1 MAVLTI
7 KHYVDLATSYVQRV
21 SNSTNAY
28 YMFVARPQ
36 QWTNASGAA
45 DDSANS
51 AAYNAGFL
59 GDVNTMEQ
67 SISNDLLYGKLITST
82 GVKNLIPRYNWTTNT
97 VYYMYNQND
106 PNLFTAGTSNNIFYV
121 VTDAYQ
127 VYKVLNNNN
136 GAPSTIKP
144 TLTSTSGTFSTGDGY
159 LWKYMYTIDATSNA
173 AFTTNAFIPVTTDSS
188 VSFNAV
194 PSTIDTA
201 IITNGGTGYGVYES
215 GYIQNLIS
223 AYSIQLPSTSSP
235 SNDYYTKSSIY
246 LKSGFGSGQLRQIT
260 GYNGFT
266 KAATFTTPMNYYS
279 LIEFT
284 TLPTGVALGYSA
296 VQPIDYVSYVYS
308 QGYFNVGETVVQS
321 ETGAIGTIISANS
334 SVLAVNRTSTASS
347 FGYNS
352 SNQWYPVMD
361 TNNGGTLG
369 TGTVSTLNNTVYA
382 NVISSSFVASS
393 VYAVG
398 NYIRVGNSISTNT
411 NVRRIVAVNTSVVT
425 ADIPF
430 VGTYSSNNH
439 YLIPNAF
446 EPSSVLIKSVSGTI
460 SNVNLNSVKLLINYP
475 ALAGVSYIVG
485 ETVNLINSANVYQG
499 ANGIVAYANSS
510 ALVLST
516 TGTWTTGLYAYGLSS
531 QQVSYI
537 STVTS
542 NPSITVSSPTF
553 SLGSSYIAGQK
564 VFFYNATSTTS
575 TGNGTIATATIYP
588 NSLTEYLIS
597 PTVTITG
604 DGTGA
609 RAYAV
614 VNNAV
619 GSGNNISQV
628 IFLNPGTGYST
639 ANIAITA
646 NNQYGSGAVVN
657 AIISPTKGHGYDA
670 ITELGGRYCGV
681 SMTFDTLANESYR
694 FPYYGNFRMAGI
706 IENPQY
712 SDITVSMNSFDRVN
726 LNFTGGSIF
735 TPGEIVINAANAT
748 SNQYSNAS
756 GVCVFSNSSLLQLKN
771 VQGTWVTTACTF
783 NKAYGISST
792 SNVAFTTANVIY
804 FTTGSGSEIVSE
816 TNSGASAKVVQTIS
830 DTVMKLTNVV
840 GKFDTGDIIYDPLV
854 NAYAT
859 VATISIANNTYAYG
873 NVYARFSQLGRFT
886 LNANTGVFQQYEY
899 ISQTGSN
906 VFARIVSTNSDIDIL
921 YTAGTGTFANGQTII
936 LTSSSTTNGVILSVN
951 TTSGYIKLTNVYN
964 PQNFISAASGSAI
977 SSGGVTGTINS
988 TNPVLVLNGVTGNL
1002 VPTSIITGL
1011 TSSATGLCSNSLNI
1025 TNPDLVYSSGTV
1037 TYLEAFAPATKSATS
1052 QEQVKL
1058 VIKF

>member
-1 MAVLTI
+1 MAVLTV

-36 QWTNASGAA
+36 QWTNSTGAV

-51 AAYNAGFL
+51 ASYNAGYL

-67 SISNDLLYGKLITST
+67 SIANDLLYGKQITST
-82 GVKNLIPRYNWTTNT
+82 GVKNLIPRYNWTANT
-97 VYYMYNQND
+97 VYSMYNQND
-106 PNLFTAGTSNNIFYV
+106 PNLFTPGTSNNIFYV

-144 TLTSTSGTFSTGDGY
+144 SLTSTSGTFSTGDGY
-159 LWKYMYTIDATSNA
+159 LWKYMYTIDAASNT
-173 AFTTNAFIPVTTDSS
+173 AFTTDAFIPVTTDAS
-188 VSFNAV
+188 VSGNAV

-201 IITNGGTGYGVYES
+201 IITNAGTGYNVYENS
-215 GYIQNLIS
+215 YIQNLIS
-223 AYSIQLPSTSSP
+223 AYSIQLPSTSSS
-235 SNDYYTKSSIY
+235 SNDYYTNSSIY
-246 LKSGFGSGQLRQIT
+246 LKSGFGSGQLKQIT
-260 GYNGFT
+260 GYNGLT
-266 KAATFTTPMNYYS
+266 KTITFTTPLNYYS
-279 LIEFT
+279 LLEFIT
-284 TLPTGVALGYSA
+284 IPTGVSLGYSA
-296 VQPIDYVSYVYS
+296 VQPIDYVTYVYS
-308 QGYFNVGETVVQS
+308 QGYFNVGETVIQS
-321 ETGAIGTIISANS
+321 ETGATGTIISANS
-334 SVLAVNRTSTASS
+334 SVLAINRTSTAT

-352 SNQWYPVMD
+352 SNQWYPAMD

-382 NVISSSFVASS
+382 NVVSSSFVASS

-411 NVRRIVAVNTSVVT
+411 NVRRVVAVNTSVIT

-446 EPSSVLIKSVSGTI
+446 EPSTVVTKSVSGTI
-460 SNVNLNSVKLLINYP
+460 SNVNLNSVKLLINYA
-475 ALAGVSYIVG
+475 ALAGVNYIVG

-499 ANGIVAYANSS
+499 ANGVVAYANSS

-531 QQVSYI
+531 KQVSYI

-553 SLGSSYIAGQK
+553 SSGLSYVAGQK
-564 VFFYNATSTTS
+564 VFFYNPTSSTS

-609 RAYAV
+609 QAYAV
-614 VNNAV
+614 VNNAI
-619 GSGNNISQV
+619 GSGNNISQIV
-628 IFLNPGTGYST
+628 FLNPGTGYST
-639 ANIAITA
+639 ANISITA
-646 NNQYGSGAVVN
+646 NSQYGSGAVAN
-657 AIISPTKGHGYDA
+657 AIISPVKGHGYDA
-670 ITELGGRYCGV
+670 VTELGGRYCGV

-694 FPYYGNFRMAGI
+694 FPYYGNFRVAGI

-712 SDITVSMNSFDRVN
+712 SDITVTLNSFDRVN
-726 LNFTGGSIF
+726 LGIPTGLTFI
-735 TPGEIVINAANAT
+735 PGEIVINAANAT

-756 GVCVFSNSSLLQLKN
+756 GICVFSNNTTLQLKN
-771 VQGTWVTTACTF
+771 VQGTWVTTACTY
-783 NKAYGISST
+783 NKAYGISSANT
-792 SNVAFTTANVIY
+792 AAFTTANVIY

-816 TNSGASAKVVQTIS
+816 TNSGASGKVLQTIS
-830 DTVMKLTNVV
+830 NTVIKLTNVV
-840 GKFDTGDIIYDPLV
+840 GKFDTGDTIYDPLV

-859 VATISIANNTYAYG
+859 VATISVANNTYASG

-886 LNANTGVFQQYEY
+886 LNSNTGAFQQYEY
-899 ISQTGSN
+899 ITQAGSSE
-906 VFARIVSTNSDIDIL
+906 VGRIISTNSDIDIA
-921 YTAGTGTFANGQTII
+921 YTAGSGTFANGQTVV
-936 LTSSSTTNGVILSVN
+936 LTSAPTTNGVILFAN
-951 TTSGYIKLTNVYN
+951 TSYLKLTNVNN
-964 PQNFISAASGSAI
+964 PQNFLSAASGSGI
-977 SSGGVTGTINS
+977 NSGVVTGTL
-988 TNPVLVLNGVTGNL
+988 TKANPVLVLNGLTGNMVANSL
-1002 VPTSIITGL
+1002 ITGSL
-1011 TSSATGLCSNSLNI
+1011 SSATGLCSNSLNI
-1025 TNPDLVYSSGTV
+1025 TNPDLVYGSGTI
-1037 TYLEAFAPATKSATS
+1037 TYLEAFAPATKTATS
-1052 QEQVKL
+1052 QEQIKM

>member
-1 MAVLTI
+1 
-7 KHYVDLATSYVQRV
+7 
-21 SNSTNAY
+21 
-28 YMFVARPQ
+28 MFVARPQ
-36 QWTNASGAA
+36 QWTNASGAV

-97 VYYMYNQND
+97 VYSMYNQND
-106 PNLFTAGTSNNIFYV
+106 PNLFIAGTSNNIFYV

-136 GAPSTIKP
+136 GAPSTVKP
-144 TLTSTSGTFSTGDGY
+144 ALTSTSGTFSTGDGY

-173 AFTTNAFIPVTTDSS
+173 AFTTNAFIPVTIDSS
-188 VSFNAV
+188 VSSNAV

-201 IITNGGTGYGVYES
+201 IITNGGTGYNVYEND
-215 GYIQNLIS
+215 YIQNLIS
-223 AYSIQLPSTSSP
+223 AYSIQLPSTSNWSD
-235 SNDYYTKSSIY
+235 NYYTKSSIY
-246 LKSGFGSGQLRQIT
+246 LKSGFGAGQLKQIT
-260 GYNGFT
+260 GYNGFNKT
-266 KAATFTTPMNYYS
+266 ITFNSPLNYYS
-279 LIEFT
+279 LIEFI

-296 VQPIDYVSYVYS
+296 TQPIDYVTYVYS

-334 SVLAVNRTSTASS
+334 SVLAVNRTSTAS

-411 NVRRIVAVNTSVVT
+411 NVRRVVAVNTSHIT

-430 VGTYSSNNH
+430 VGTYSSNAH

-446 EPSSVLIKSVSGTI
+446 EPASVLSKSVSGTI
-460 SNVNLNSVKLLINYP
+460 SNVNLNSVKLIINYS
-475 ALAGVSYIVG
+475 ALAGISYIVG

-499 ANGIVAYANSS
+499 SNGIVAYANSS
-510 ALVLST
+510 TLVLST

-537 STVTS
+537 STVTN

-553 SLGSSYIAGQK
+553 SFGSSYTAGQK
-564 VFFYNATSTTS
+564 VFFYNATSPTS

-597 PTVTITG
+597 PTVSITG

-609 RAYAV
+609 QAYAV

-646 NNQYGSGAVVN
+646 NNQYGSGAVAN

-748 SNQYSNAS
+748 SNQFSNAS

-771 VQGTWVTTACTF
+771 VQGTWVTTACTY

-792 SNVAFTTANVIY
+792 SNVVFTTANVIY

-830 DTVMKLTNVV
+830 NTVMKLTNVV

-859 VATISIANNTYAYG
+859 VATISVANNTYASG

-886 LNANTGVFQQYEY
+886 LNSNTGAFQQYEY

-906 VFARIVSTNSDIDIL
+906 KIARIVSTNSDIDIL
-921 YTAGTGTFANGQTII
+921 YTAGAGTFANGQTIV
-936 LTSSSTTNGVILSVN
+936 LTSSSATNGVILFAN
-951 TTSGYIKLTNVYN
+951 TTYLKLTNVNN
-964 PQNFISAASGSAI
+964 PLNFVSAAAI
-977 SSGGVTGTINS
+977 NSGGSITGTI
-988 TNPVLVLNGVTGNL
+988 TTVYPVLVLNGVTGNFES
-1002 VPTSIITGL
+1002 TSIITGL
-1011 TSSATGLCSNSLNI
+1011 SSSATGFCSNSLNI